1 MALNGTLQNFAG
13 GVMILLFIPFGVGD
27 LIETKG
33 YTGVVKEIQIFVT
46 ILLTPENK
54 TVILPNG
61 AVANGEIT
69 NYATEGT
76 IRVDIT
82 FGIGYGDSIEQA
94 KRILYDL
101 MENHEKILDYPPHLW
116 AWLTGGFFR
125 QFGRKA
131 VYKTARLL
139 GRLFLPL

>member
-101 MENHEKILDYPPHLW
+101 MENHEKILDYPATFVGVVDW
-116 AWLTGGFFR
+116 GI
-125 QFGRKA
+125 
-131 VYKTARLL
+131 
-139 GRLFLPL
+139 LPSIWP

>member
-1 MALNGTLQNFAG
+1 M
-13 GVMILLFIPFGVGD
+13 
-27 LIETKG
+27 
-33 YTGVVKEIQIFVT
+33 
-46 ILLTPENK
+46 
-54 TVILPNG
+54 ILPNG

-101 MENHEKILDYPPHLW
+101 MENHEKILDYPATFVGVVDW
-116 AWLTGGFFR
+116 GI
-125 QFGRKA
+125 
-131 VYKTARLL
+131 
-139 GRLFLPL
+139 LPSIWP